1 LQGDV
6 RALSLS
12 RGRLRVWRER
22 GARIVARPFFALL
35 VLLGRALPRPI
46 LLRLSAACSS
56 AVYWLFPGIRAGLL
70 SNARHILGPGSTGRE
85 RSRFARRVLSSFSAF
100 LADMVTPPE
109 KLPAAALLPE
119 TSGKEHFH
127 EASERGRGIVGVTL
141 HMGNYEVAGM
151 EIASFRGN
159 TAVVYNRE
167 RVRFLERL
175 RSRKRRQKLLDEI
188 VIEES
193 PFFAV
198 PVLARLREG
207 GIVLLAADQVDA
219 REGERFPFLHG
230 EAVFSLW
237 PARLSHASGAPILP
251 AFNTLDGD
259 GRYRLRLEKPLFP
272 EDYSGPREMMARLV
286 EVLAEQ
292 VARHGDQWL
301 MIRSFWV

>member
-1 LQGDV
+1 M
-6 RALSLS
+6 
-12 RGRLRVWRER
+12 
-22 GARIVARPFFALL
+22 ARPFFALL
-35 VLLGRALPRPI
+35 VLLGDALPRRV
-46 LLRLSAACSS
+46 LRPLSFACSR
-56 AVYWLFPGIRAGLL
+56 AVYWLFPGVRAGLL
-70 SNARHILGPGSTGRE
+70 SNAFHILGPGSTRGE
-85 RSRFARRVLSSFSAF
+85 RSRFARKTLESFAGF
-100 LADMVTPPE
+100 LADLVSPPE

-127 EASERGRGIVGVTL
+127 RAAEGGRGIIAVTL

-151 EIASFRGN
+151 ELASFKGN

-175 RSRKRRQKLLDEI
+175 RSRRRREKLLDEI

-237 PARLSHASGAPILP
+237 PARLSLASGAPLLP
-251 AFNTLDGD
+251 AFNTVDGS
-259 GRYRLRLEKPLFP
+259 GRYCLRLEEPLFP
-272 EDYSGPREMMARLV
+272 EAFAGPREMMDRLV
-286 EVLAEQ
+286 GVLAEQ
-292 VARHGDQWL
+292 VAKHGEQWL
-301 MIRSFWV
+301 MIRSFWT